1 MKRKVLAA
9 LLCGVL
15 LGAAPV
21 YAAEN
26 QSGETVSVSE
36 DVSSDVSPEKGSE
49 NETPVVA
56 LTSGFQWITGSDGQ
70 AKLYYVTAGGSIS
83 RGNHTAY
90 TRAEDTVSW
99 LVVDGKWYL
108 VDVSDGHLLSGWQT
122 VDRNLYYFN
131 PDTCAMETGNQTR
144 GGWAMIDGQ
153 WYSFRSWGGMYSST
167 TVTIGG
173 RQYTFDENGHK
184 ISVQSEWTKLA
195 SGLKAAK
202 THNQFIFVS
211 ASGTTA
217 TIAMV
222 TRDADGTWSEDL
234 CTSGYVGS
242 AGVGETT
249 EWNHRTPRG
258 QFGFT
263 YAFGILPN
271 PGTKL
276 SYTQVDDT
284 YYWVDDVN
292 SRYYNQF
299 VTTKTTPKAWN
310 SAEHIIEINP
320 AYHYVLSLDYNPNCT
335 PGVGSAIFLHCS
347 TNRPT
352 GGCISVPEDQ
362 MITILKNVQPGCQ
375 IIIDSANG
383 LKNY

>member
-1 MKRKVLAA
+1 M
-9 LLCGVL
+9 
-15 LGAAPV
+15 
-21 YAAEN
+21 
-26 QSGETVSVSE
+26 TV
-36 DVSSDVSPEKGSE
+36 
-49 NETPVVA
+49 
-56 LTSGFQWITGSDGQ
+56 
-70 AKLYYVTAGGSIS
+70 
-83 RGNHTAY
+83 
-90 TRAEDTVSW
+90 
-99 LVVDGKWYL
+99 
-108 VDVSDGHLLSGWQT
+108 
-122 VDRNLYYFN
+122 
-131 PDTCAMETGNQTR
+131 
-144 GGWAMIDGQ
+144 
-153 WYSFRSWGGMYSST
+153 
-167 TVTIGG
+167 
-173 RQYTFDENGHK
+173 
-184 ISVQSEWTKLA
+184 
-195 SGLKAAK
+195 
-202 THNQFIFVS
+202 
-211 ASGTTA
+211 
-217 TIAMV
+217 AMV
-222 TRDADGTWSEDL
+222 TKDADGTWNEDL

-347 TNRPT
+347 ANRPT

-375 IIIDSANG
+375 IIIDSASE

>member
-131 PDTCAMETGNQTR
+131 PDTYAMETGNQTR

-173 RQYTFDENGHK
+173 RQYTFDESGHK
-184 ISVQSEWTKLA
+184 VSVQSEWTKLA
-195 SGLKAAK
+195 SGLKAAN
-202 THNQFIFVS
+202 THNQLIFVS

>member
-1 MKRKVLAA
+1 
-9 LLCGVL
+9 
-15 LGAAPV
+15 
-21 YAAEN
+21 
-26 QSGETVSVSE
+26 
-36 DVSSDVSPEKGSE
+36 
-49 NETPVVA
+49 
-56 LTSGFQWITGSDGQ
+56 
-70 AKLYYVTAGGSIS
+70 
-83 RGNHTAY
+83 
-90 TRAEDTVSW
+90 
-99 LVVDGKWYL
+99 
-108 VDVSDGHLLSGWQT
+108 
-122 VDRNLYYFN
+122 
-131 PDTCAMETGNQTR
+131 
-144 GGWAMIDGQ
+144 
-153 WYSFRSWGGMYSST
+153 
-167 TVTIGG
+167 
-173 RQYTFDENGHK
+173 
-184 ISVQSEWTKLA
+184 
-195 SGLKAAK
+195 
-202 THNQFIFVS
+202 
-211 ASGTTA
+211 
-217 TIAMV
+217 MV
-222 TRDADGTWSEDL
+222 TKDADGTWNEDL

-258 QFGFT
+258 QFSFT

-271 PGTKL
+271 PGTEL

-320 AYHYVLSLDYNPNCT
+320 AYHYVLSLDYNPSCT

-347 TNRPT
+347 ANRPT

-375 IIIDSANG
+375 IIIDSASE